1 MLDQIDALLEN
12 AFLEGNSMTI
22 TNLPYGASEYSLL
35 EIVAQKINTLNLCL
49 VSLDENEALVKN
61 ILKILTDFI
70 PILKN
75 DREQSLVIAEC
86 MLRISAEEVVPVNI
100 LKCAVYNLNLLL
112 DENEPVLN
120 WLKNEE
126 SLEGYLLI
134 LGRRLPFVGDFECQ
148 SYIFETLCHIIYDNE
163 DKHKWIHSWFTDDEK
178 TRSMFLNWN
187 LQHFE
192 VESRKILNQI
202 NRRELN
208 PRTYAYA
215 ATAVY
220 FGNVQLKKLNGLEFW
235 IDFNYDSK
243 SISFFCKDFEIEDQD
258 ISESWETVV
267 ISSDN
272 IESYSVQKKED
283 IKSIELEIMLNC
295 PCRDLLVSQVP
306 LFETNLVRMIF
317 WIYVDISSHLKVI
330 FGEPETLANDHVIC
344 NQKSQGSLKP
354 RKVSLSVDAFG
365 VRDRDDIVSAGRA
378 RKISASDVVEIHAQD
393 NCEKS
398 VKRISD
404 SLELISLFDDNDKN
418 DLDIENFFKNSVPSK
433 KKASLSQKDKK
444 STFSEG
450 RENSQKKVRK
460 NSSTK
465 LSESFSDEAYV
476 ISPTPANKQKGRKIT
491 MLTPNDLKD
500 NTSSEAQNY
509 FENHAVAR
517 ENERN
522 ISYKTGFDEEAE
534 DNFKNLNSPQSK
546 NKKDDTSYNRQK
558 KIRLYNINRDPVYD
572 VPPSEQK
579 KINAT
584 PIQKNP
590 LPFNDFSHKT
600 QNKSLMQS
608 PLHLSDEDF
617 CESKLC
623 KISTD
628 SLETKQKHNINNN
641 SLCENFDKNE
651 DKLSENNFLE
661 NDQTKDLEVKAFQE
675 STSGNEL
682 HLSDKDTACRKPV
695 RKKLKKGND
704 VSGRRK
710 SLTNNILKRKPNDV
724 EERGIFDEVPAKK
737 QRKSAIKARELNKT
751 MLEQK
756 ESSGSTEGLNNEKAS
771 NANLIDNENNE
782 AFSTPPTKPVKKR
795 RLKSVFLTDTETG
808 SSNVSWI
815 GGKKS
820 CLFET
825 PPKRFSRRIKNKQA
839 SKRASPKKRT
849 YKSTSVNCKRKQDS
863 NFPVNGFEIKSK
875 SGLSDL
881 ENYELVVEK
890 KKDNCKSSHLNHKP
904 FTFETVSK
912 AINAAMEEI
921 LNKQD
926 FDNVSNTSNI
936 KSNMCDNIPEFHYN
950 GDLPTDE
957 SVLNKNLNISNR
969 KPTNISGND
978 LKSHIANE
986 SSTFKI
992 KQSSSE
998 ERHSGSEKS
1007 VFKEKDDASNSDLQQ
1022 KIVFNDRPLSSSV
1035 KKRKQANLSKPKE
1048 QIKRKSND
1056 INNAQCINLDIVTHT
1071 NDFHAQDLTMHDENL
1086 QNIPSA
1092 FVTRILESPDTSEKE
1107 KNSFSSMTEKTS
1119 EKHHSTCL
1127 SPNVAE
1133 QSLSS
1138 VENNEAIGKD
1148 LHIQRFFEDLSG
1160 ESYCPNCY
1168 KCADNFDIAF
1178 PVNRKTSKSN
1188 ESSTIDNLLKYIATK
1203 NYLSNE
1209 IKNCELASTQK
1220 YIESKKKACLKTFED
1235 CSDKFKASSEKDLQ
1249 KFSSLE
1255 NHSNSGLQEEYF
1267 DKNMEENNNGTITKI
1282 NGRKPSMQLSI
1293 LHVLGTEMDNMTHKL
1308 LKTLQKHFLDFNAKV
1323 IASREKILSTANA
1336 LISKE
1341 NDWSHKDLKNIAK
1354 TYKVSRMQAEKRLK
1368 KILLVGQ
1375 EYFEA
1380 EKMLDHKM
1388 KRLHKKALKKYVAR
1402 IKLAGTYAVEALE
1415 DRATAKTEVLL
1426 KNDKSNT
1433 LQGAAVKDIDENLKM
1448 TIENYESEEII
1459 SVSTTSETREN
1470 NPTKKNENDSEYQ
1483 NFDGNSNLSNDH
1495 NVKDVDTVSMA
1506 KNKYL
1511 PPGLSDIS
1519 RTRNGMPTR
1528 PDLESYPMHKDGKF
1542 FLSFTKNFYE
1552 YEWLEYSVSKDA
1564 VFCYYCKHFLHDNA
1578 DDPFNDAIRVNGFR
1592 HWKKCYG
1599 KDNKE
1604 NRLLKHQLSSSHCT
1618 AVQKIGIRE
1627 SNEFRQSDVT
1637 IKKDVIDY
1645 GPHGGNFLCMLALV
1659 AKHDDIIARKIR
1671 NGPSNSKYTH
1681 LSIQKALLGIMAE
1694 EVQKE
1699 ISNEVKK
1706 AEYFS
1711 ICRRI
1716 KDLGKREQLSIAVRY
1731 LYNDSIYEEFLSVE
1745 ELSSLNA
1752 DFLTDKIIKVF
1763 KMNNINLEKCIG
1775 QAYDGASMVSGKH
1788 AGVDKKRF
1796 CSFSKLYSLL

>member
-1 MLDQIDALLEN
+1 
-12 AFLEGNSMTI
+12 
-22 TNLPYGASEYSLL
+22 
-35 EIVAQKINTLNLCL
+35 
-49 VSLDENEALVKN
+49 
-61 ILKILTDFI
+61 
-70 PILKN
+70 
-75 DREQSLVIAEC
+75 

-365 VRDRDDIVSAGRA
+365 VRDRDDIVSAGMA

-418 DLDIENFFKNSVPSK
+418 DLDIENSVHKTRDSTPKRKASCSSLLLKESDSERSFQRNDNYKHKRFKFVRTTSSEKLFGNSEKLTDEKGLKDVNKNCNTEDNSCIFISERKSSDALCGIRSDESDILIIDTGDSDGRFGEISESFLDEKHSNDLQTVSEAFIKSKNVNLTEKVSRLKSPILVQDIKFGESIPSGLSQQPDKAGTNLSFKDSHVIKNSNEFAK
-433 KKASLSQKDKK
+433 LSQKDKK

-491 MLTPNDLKD
+491 MLTPSDLKD

-1426 KNDKSNT
+1426 KSILK
-1433 LQGAAVKDIDENLKM
+1433 KIENL
-1448 TIENYESEEII
+1448 
-1459 SVSTTSETREN
+1459 
-1470 NPTKKNENDSEYQ
+1470 
-1483 NFDGNSNLSNDH
+1483 
-1495 NVKDVDTVSMA
+1495 
-1506 KNKYL
+1506 
-1511 PPGLSDIS
+1511 
-1519 RTRNGMPTR
+1519 
-1528 PDLESYPMHKDGKF
+1528 
-1542 FLSFTKNFYE
+1542 
-1552 YEWLEYSVSKDA
+1552 
-1564 VFCYYCKHFLHDNA
+1564 
-1578 DDPFNDAIRVNGFR
+1578 
-1592 HWKKCYG
+1592 
-1599 KDNKE
+1599 
-1604 NRLLKHQLSSSHCT
+1604 
-1618 AVQKIGIRE
+1618 
-1627 SNEFRQSDVT
+1627 
-1637 IKKDVIDY
+1637 
-1645 GPHGGNFLCMLALV
+1645 
-1659 AKHDDIIARKIR
+1659 
-1671 NGPSNSKYTH
+1671 
-1681 LSIQKALLGIMAE
+1681 
-1694 EVQKE
+1694 
-1699 ISNEVKK
+1699 
-1706 AEYFS
+1706 
-1711 ICRRI
+1711 
-1716 KDLGKREQLSIAVRY
+1716 
-1731 LYNDSIYEEFLSVE
+1731 
-1745 ELSSLNA
+1745 
-1752 DFLTDKIIKVF
+1752 
-1763 KMNNINLEKCIG
+1763 
-1775 QAYDGASMVSGKH
+1775 
-1788 AGVDKKRF
+1788 
-1796 CSFSKLYSLL
+1796 